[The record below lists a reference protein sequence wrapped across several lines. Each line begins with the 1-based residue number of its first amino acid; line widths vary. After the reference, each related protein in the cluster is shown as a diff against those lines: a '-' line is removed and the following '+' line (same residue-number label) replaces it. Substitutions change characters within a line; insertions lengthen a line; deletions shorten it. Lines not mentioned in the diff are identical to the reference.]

1 MMVTITPMVFA
12 LAALGLIVTRKR
24 WRELLFIYFMIA
36 LTFIQCVILYGIPRF
51 RAPVEPMLIV
61 LAAGGVWWLVTL
73 VSKRSKAMSQLA
85 N

>member
-1 MMVTITPMVFA
+1 M
-12 LAALGLIVTRKR
+12 TRKR

-61 LAAGGVWWLVTL
+61 LAAGGVWWLMTL